1 MTRPLFLQATGVH
14 KRFARVHA
22 VDNISFSVDTGEI
35 FALLGPNGAG
45 KSTLLRMMIGI
56 TRPDDGAITWTASP
70 DGRLHPTALGYLPE
84 DRGLYQDMPLIAV
97 LTYFGTLRGLQHRDA
112 HAAAERWLDRLE
124 LLPRAKDKVGALSK
138 GNQQKVQ
145 FAAAVL
151 HAPACA
157 ILDEPFSG
165 LDPLNQELFLGLVA
179 ELRTQGTTVILSAHQ
194 MSLVERLADRVF
206 VMQHGREVL
215 SGTMPQI
222 RERWGTGARLILTV
236 EHEHPEALVPVHAH
250 PAVVSV
256 SRDADGNIVITLAR
270 GHHVGDLLALCASRL
285 NIVRVRTE
293 EPSLHDVYINVVGG
307 AAANSA
313 NAPGAAA
320 SATEAA

>member
-1 MTRPLFLQATGVH
+1 LARFLEVGGVH

-22 VDNISFSVDTGEI
+22 VADISFSVAPGEI

-45 KSTLLRMMIGI
+45 KSTLLRMMVGI
-56 TRPDDGAITWTASP
+56 TRPDDGAISWPTMP
-70 DGRLHPTALGYLPE
+70 GGRLPATALGYLPE
-84 DRGLYQDMPLIAV
+84 DRGLYQDMPLVSV
-97 LTYFGTLRGLQHRDA
+97 LTYFGTLRGLERTDA
-112 HAAAERWLDRLE
+112 TRAAERWLDRLE
-124 LLPRAKDKVGALSK
+124 LLARAKDKVGSLSK

-215 SGTMPQI
+215 SGTMPEI

-236 EHEHPEALVPVHAH
+236 EHEQADALAPIQAH
-250 PAVVSV
+250 PAVMTV
-256 SRDADGNIVITLAR
+256 SREAEGDIVITLAR

-285 NIVRVRTE
+285 NVVRVRTE
-293 EPSLHDVYINVVGG
+293 EPSPHDVYINVVGG
-307 AAANSA
+307 AAAQIA
-313 NAPGAAA
+313 NGDGAVAR
-320 SATEAA
+320 ATEAA

>member
-1 MTRPLFLQATGVH
+1 MH

-22 VDNISFSVDTGEI
+22 VADISFSVRTGEI

-45 KSTLLRMMIGI
+45 KSTLLRMMVGI
-56 TRPDDGAITWTASP
+56 TRADDGAIEWATMP
-70 DGRLHPTALGYLPE
+70 GGRLPPAALGYLPE

-97 LTYFGTLRGLQHRDA
+97 LTYFGTLRGLERSDA
-112 HAAAERWLDRLE
+112 HSAAERWLDRLD

-165 LDPLNQELFLGLVA
+165 LDPLNQELFLGLVD

-236 EHEHPEALVPVHAH
+236 EHEHPDALVPIQAHA
-250 PAVVSV
+250 AVVSV
-256 SRDADGNIVITLAR
+256 GRDAEGDIVITLAR
-270 GHHVGDLLALCASRL
+270 GHHVGDLLALCAGQL

-293 EPSLHDVYINVVGG
+293 EPSLHDVYINVVGT
-307 AAANSA
+307 AAANSS
-313 NAPGAAA
+313 APTRTAAT
-320 SATEAA
+320 SATEPA

>member
-1 MTRPLFLQATGVH
+1 MPTAPFLDISGVH

-22 VDNISFSVDTGEI
+22 VADISLSVATGEI

-45 KSTLLRMMIGI
+45 KSTLLRMLVGI
-56 TRPDDGAITWTASP
+56 LRPDEGHIAWRTMP
-70 DGRLHPTALGYLPE
+70 DGRLPATALGYLPE

-97 LTYFGTLRGLQHRDA
+97 LTYFGTLRGLEHSAAQR
-112 HAAAERWLDRLE
+112 AAEHWLDRVE

-179 ELRTQGTTVILSAHQ
+179 ELRAQGTTVILSAHQ

-215 SGTMPQI
+215 SGTMPEI
-222 RERWGTGARLILTV
+222 RERWGTGARLVLMV
-236 EHEHPEALVPVHAH
+236 EQEHPDALTPISAH
-250 PAVVSV
+250 PAVVDV
-256 SRDADGNIVITLAR
+256 TRDGDNNIVITLVR
-270 GHHVGDLLALCASRL
+270 GHHVGDLLSLCASRL
-285 NIVRVRTE
+285 SIVRVRTE
-293 EPSLHDVYINVVGG
+293 EPSLHDMYINVVGG
-307 AAANSA
+307 AV
-313 NAPGAAA
+313 APT
-320 SATEAA
+320 ATEAA

>member
-1 MTRPLFLQATGVH
+1 MSASSPFLHVAGVH

-22 VDNISFSVDTGEI
+22 VADISFSVRTGEI

-45 KSTLLRMMIGI
+45 KSTLLRMMVGI
-56 TRPDDGAITWTASP
+56 TRADDGAIEWATMP
-70 DGRLHPTALGYLPE
+70 GGRLPPAALGYLPE

-97 LTYFGTLRGLQHRDA
+97 LTYFGTLRGLERSDA
-112 HAAAERWLDRLE
+112 HSAAERWLDRLD

-165 LDPLNQELFLGLVA
+165 LDPLNQELFLGLVD

-236 EHEHPEALVPVHAH
+236 EHEHPDALVPIQAHA
-250 PAVVSV
+250 AVVSV
-256 SRDADGNIVITLAR
+256 GRDAEGDIVITLAR
-270 GHHVGDLLALCASRL
+270 GHHVGDLLALCAGQL

-293 EPSLHDVYINVVGG
+293 EPSLHDVYIKVVGG
-307 AAANSA
+307 ASA
-313 NAPGAAA
+313 NNTSATSAAA
-320 SATEAA
+320 TEPA

>member
-1 MTRPLFLQATGVH
+1 LVRFLEVAGVH

-22 VDNISFSVDTGEI
+22 VADISFSVASGEI

-45 KSTLLRMMIGI
+45 KSTLLRMMVGI
-56 TRPDDGAITWTASP
+56 TRPDDGRITWTTMP
-70 DGRLHPTALGYLPE
+70 DGRLPPAALGYLPE

-97 LTYFGTLRGLQHRDA
+97 LTYFGTLRGMQHREA

-124 LLPRAKDKVGALSK
+124 LLPRAKDKVGSLSK

-151 HAPACA
+151 HAPTCA

-215 SGTMPQI
+215 SGTMPEI
-222 RERWGTGARLILTV
+222 RERWGTGVRLILTV
-236 EHEHPEALVPVHAH
+236 EHEEADALAPIQAH
-250 PAVVSV
+250 PAVLTV
-256 SRDADGNIVITLAR
+256 SRDADGDIVITLAR

-285 NIVRVRTE
+285 SIVRVRTE

-307 AAANSA
+307 AAASIA
-313 NAPGAAA
+313 NGGAAA
-320 SATEAA
+320 LTTEAA

>member
-1 MTRPLFLQATGVH
+1 MTAFAPFLDVADVH

-22 VDNISFSVDTGEI
+22 VDGISFTVAPGEI

-45 KSTLLRMMIGI
+45 KSTLLRMLVGI
-56 TRPDDGAITWTASP
+56 TRPDEGRIDWTATP
-70 DGRLHPTALGYLPE
+70 GQRLPATSLGYLPE
-84 DRGLYQDMPLIAV
+84 ERGLYLDMPLIAV
-97 LTYFGTLRGLQHRDA
+97 LTYFGTLRGLDSIAAKR
-112 HAAAERWLDRLE
+112 AAEHWLDRIE
-124 LLPRAKDKVGALSK
+124 LLPRAKDKVKTLSK

-151 HAPACA
+151 HSPVCA

-215 SGTMPQI
+215 SGTMPEI
-222 RERWGTGARLILTV
+222 R
-236 EHEHPEALVPVHAH
+236 AH
-250 PAVVSV
+250 SAVVDV
-256 SRDADGNIVITLAR
+256 TRDTDANIVITLAR
-270 GHHVGDLLALCASRL
+270 GHHVGDLLVLCASKMSL
-285 NIVRVRTE
+285 VRVRTD

-307 AAANSA
+307 AA
-313 NAPGAAA
+313 PA